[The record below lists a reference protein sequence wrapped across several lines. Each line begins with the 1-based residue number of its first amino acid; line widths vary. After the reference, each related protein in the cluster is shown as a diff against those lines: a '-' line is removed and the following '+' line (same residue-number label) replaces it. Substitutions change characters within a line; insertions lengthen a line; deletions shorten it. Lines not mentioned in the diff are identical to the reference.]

1 MPNHDAPLLDGTD
14 ARIILAL
21 DAEPEA
27 TTLSLSRA
35 LGIARNT
42 VHARLRRLAERKQLG
57 SPSQRVSPAS
67 LGYPLTAFLRLSITQ
82 STSDE
87 TVRALARIPEILEAL
102 AITGEGDL
110 QVRIAARDP
119 AHLYRLTTG
128 ILEIEGVTRSSTTLA
143 MAEIIPNRMGP
154 LLERHAGGSGGGGGG
169 PRGADEPR
177 GVAQARGGQATVG
190 D

>member
-1 MPNHDAPLLDGTD
+1 MPNPTVPDPAAAGFDATANRDADAPLLDQTD
-14 ARIILAL
+14 ARIVLAL

-42 VHARLRRLAERKQLG
+42 VHARLRKLADRGQLG

-82 STSDE
+82 STAE
-87 TVRALARIPEILEAL
+87 ATVSALTRVPEILEAL

-119 AHLYRLTTG
+119 AHLYQLTTG

-143 MAEIIPNRMGP
+143 MAEIIPSRMGP
-154 LLERHAGGSGGGGGG
+154 LLERHAA
-169 PRGADEPR
+169 PRG
-177 GVAQARGGQATVG
+177 
-190 D
+190 

>member
-1 MPNHDAPLLDGTD
+1 MPNSTVPDSPAAGFDPAPDSDAPLLDQTD

-42 VHARLRRLAERKQLG
+42 VHARLRKLVDRRQLG

-67 LGYPLTAFLRLSITQ
+67 LGYPLIAFLRLSIAQRTADD
-82 STSDE
+82 TM
-87 TVRALARIPEILEAL
+87 RALTLIPEILEAL

-119 AHLYRLTTG
+119 AHLYQLTTG

-143 MAEIIPNRMGP
+143 MAEIIPSRMGP
-154 LLERHAGGSGGGGGG
+154 LLERHA
-169 PRGADEPR
+169 A
-177 GVAQARGGQATVG
+177 ARR
-190 D
+190 

>member
-1 MPNHDAPLLDGTD
+1 MPNLDATD
-14 ARIILAL
+14 ARILLAL

-27 TTLSLSRA
+27 TTLSLSRT

-42 VHARLRRLAERKQLG
+42 VHARLRKIAERRILG
-57 SPSQRVSPAS
+57 SPSQRVNPAS
-67 LGYPLTAFLRLSITQ
+67 LGYSLTAFLRLSISQ
-82 STSDE
+82 SSADATM
-87 TVRALARIPEILEAL
+87 TALAEIPEIVEVL

-110 QVRIAARDP
+110 QARVVARDP

-128 ILEIEGVTRSSTTLA
+128 ILDIEGVTRSSTTLA

-154 LLERHAGGSGGGGGG
+154 LLERHA
-169 PRGADEPR
+169 A
-177 GVAQARGGQATVG
+177 ATTSAAT